1 MNNFLQFLLIATVLV
16 SSASSST
23 RASTLRGSIVITN
36 DNSQDQ
42 DHQDQQRQRQQLQ
55 YQRALKELN
64 NSNTVVSQSE
74 HHRHLTE
81 ETMCKLYIQDTIYDS
96 TGAYPPGYSVEEWV
110 CLLPP
115 ELSAKHGGLQYV
127 DIVDPESVEG
137 NVILAYA
144 RSGISILTV
153 SEAIIDVQESKMY
166 IPRHSRAGVN
176 DEHSSIADQHVAN
189 TMGQSGTTDNNIDE
203 GAENALRR
211 EPRRTN
217 NDDHVNNNQGNQNLA
232 KSMGNLKALVIRVSA
247 LDSEVTSKPDELRN
261 KIFEDGS
268 CLATQYAACSNGKM
282 TISPYQG
289 TTLDD
294 GTSINGILDVQ
305 VNLTVSENKELN
317 ILQTA
322 AFKVAQEKVGD
333 LHSSEFDLVM
343 FCMPPG
349 TGGWAAFA
357 LVNNKFSYYN
367 NERCTYVSAQ
377 MHEIGH
383 NLNLANSGQDGES
396 LTSDN
401 TGFMGFT
408 PRMGD
413 TYMCFNPAKN
423 YQLGWYNE
431 KVQDYNPLAHKDA
444 VRTFTMNGVSDYRRT
459 IKDESKTIVVRLEMP
474 DMIQDYYIG
483 YNRATG
489 ANVQTQ
495 EDANRIVVLKKTI
508 GGPDGTG
515 KSWKLGSL
523 RYQDQRYVIPNFG
536 LESSFVEIRLRN
548 NTVNNHDI
556 DDSNK
561 DIVISVTSF
570 KGVDSCP
577 GKPEDRVM
585 FTLKGKTDNYGYET
599 WWSLKVNTRSGGYV
613 DFGSGYDQDQKFGTN
628 KYLCRGQCY
637 VFEMNDIYGDGIC
650 DGVECDIG
658 AGYYKGYLGGEKLFS
673 SSSFERRQRF
683 KFCVAATSP
692 PENTGHNKCKESKQL
707 KFKNDQRKDC
717 SWVARRRT
725 KERCSRRWKGG
736 KKLSKWCPLTCNK
749 CVSEEHRRG

>member
-483 YNRATG
+483 YNRKDGINRDTIEDEDKITVVRKEAGLPKEYG
-489 ANVQTQ
+489 ASSKNAALSIGQSYVIENFNDEKGRSIEIKYAGNTNDGLDAIVTVTDVKNAPKPEKAPCANHVIELTTDKYPQDNSWAIV
-495 EDANRIVVLKKTI
+495 EDGGIGGAFGNNPEYKDANTLYTTTVCLPYNKKYIFRIVDTYKDGLCCNQGEGSFRGLDQDGRQLFA
-508 GGPDGTG
+508 GGKYNPREFHVDEF
-515 KSWKLGSL
+515 K
-523 RYQDQRYVIPNFG
+523 
-536 LESSFVEIRLRN
+536 
-548 NTVNNHDI
+548 
-556 DDSNK
+556 
-561 DIVISVTSF
+561 ISVGPNPEPDPEF
-570 KGVDSCP
+570 PEVDSDDENHEGVVVCKDRK
-577 GKPEDRVM
+577 GKFDWSGNSKKR
-585 FTLKGKTDNYGYET
+585 KRNCRWIAKKKKCGKTDGN
-599 WWSLKVNTRSGGYV
+599 
-613 DFGSGYDQDQKFGTN
+613 
-628 KYLCRGQCY
+628 
-637 VFEMNDIYGDGIC
+637 
-650 DGVECDIG
+650 
-658 AGYYKGYLGGEKLFS
+658 GEK
-673 SSSFERRQRF
+673 
-683 KFCVAATSP
+683 V
-692 PENTGHNKCKESKQL
+692 
-707 KFKNDQRKDC
+707 
-717 SWVARRRT
+717 W
-725 KERCSRRWKGG
+725 
-736 KKLSKWCPLTCNK
+736 
-749 CVSEEHRRG
+749 